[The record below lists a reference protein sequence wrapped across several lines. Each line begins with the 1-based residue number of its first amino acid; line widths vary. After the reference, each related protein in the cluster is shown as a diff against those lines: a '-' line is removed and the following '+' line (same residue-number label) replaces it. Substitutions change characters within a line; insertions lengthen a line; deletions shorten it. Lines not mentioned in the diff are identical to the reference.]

1 MAMCIQRLFLSAAV
15 GLTTMA
21 FPPGAWAGGR
31 MGMMGARP
39 QMMMSS
45 NMMGRM
51 NTGTMMNGTMMNG
64 TMMNGTMMNGTMMN
78 GTMMNGTMTT
88 PFTNGFGFGNPG
100 FGFPGMTSPW
110 WWNRMGAYGG
120 GYGGGGYGGGGY
132 GGGYGGSGL
141 QNLYADPYAPTN
153 ASTTSSKKRVK
164 PDPVPMLTPEQERER
179 VHQQELTWSRS
190 ELPENETTSATA
202 LNILLADLQR
212 LQTRAPR
219 GADVELDPAVL
230 ASINVVVGGTN
241 GNIGVLKHDG
251 RIPWPATLSGSDFD
265 AERQRVDSSIA
276 KAMDEASAGK
286 AVNVQGLTDA
296 MGNIQRRLATKIEE
310 IPTPEYIRA
319 KRLLSSL
326 DDAVKALREP
336 DAANYFNQ
344 VYAAKGQTVA
354 QLVQYMSRADL
365 RFAPA
370 VAGDEAAYQL
380 LHRALAE
387 YDLAVRSQPAA
398 KK

>member
-51 NTGTMMNGTMMNG
+51 TTGNMMNGNMTTGNMNSGNMMTGN
-64 TMMNGTMMNGTMMN
+64 
-78 GTMMNGTMTT
+78 MMNGTMTT

-110 WWNRMGAYGG
+110 WWNRMGGLG
-120 GYGGGGYGGGGY
+120 GYGGGGYGGGGF
-132 GGGYGGSGL
+132 GGGYGGYGL
-141 QNLYADPYAPTN
+141 QDLYADPYAPTN
-153 ASTTSSKKRVK
+153 ASTTSPKKRVK
-164 PDPVPMLTPEQERER
+164 PDPVPTLTPEQERER

-190 ELPENETTSATA
+190 ELPENETSSATA

-219 GADVELDPAVL
+219 GADVELDPAIL

-251 RIPWPATLSGSDFD
+251 RIPWPATLSASEFD

-286 AVNVQGLTDA
+286 AVNVRDLTDA
-296 MGNIQRRLATKIEE
+296 LGSIERRLATKIEE
-310 IPTPEYIRA
+310 VPTPEYIRS

-354 QLVQYMSRADL
+354 QLVQYMTRADL

-370 VAGDEAAYQL
+370 VAGDEAAYL
-380 LHRALAE
+380 SLHRALAE
-387 YDLAVRSQPAA
+387 YDMAAHSQPAA